1 MDKITIT
8 VFFISS
14 AKSFIFNKKKKKNNL
29 IAQKNL
35 KYLSIAKPV
44 FDLTAVL
51 YIIYF
56 ENLHQ
61 FNTIFYFY
69 KKNLMKPSLTLPSC
83 NFRYK
88 SLFYKQG
95 YIEKFNSFFFINGK
109 RLNTLKHI
117 KLGFLKFFDEL
128 VYNFET
134 KFKLFKNITFFLNSI
149 SYDLNLFNFN
159 NLLGWITNFSKY
171 IYFFKTKKTSKFIK
185 KKTKKKYMV
194 DNFLIKKKFR
204 EKYTL
209 KYLYFY
215 IENKRCRRLWN
226 RVFFK
231 VEDLVLNYKQS
242 LFYENKNAAFRKVV
256 YSFLKK

>member
-1 MDKITIT
+1 MVDN
-8 VFFISS
+8 F
-14 AKSFIFNKKKKKNNL
+14 L
-29 IAQKNL
+29 IK
-35 KYLSIAKPV
+35 
-44 FDLTAVL
+44 
-51 YIIYF
+51 
-56 ENLHQ
+56 
-61 FNTIFYFY
+61 
-69 KKNLMKPSLTLPSC
+69 
-83 NFRYK
+83 
-88 SLFYKQG
+88 
-95 YIEKFNSFFFINGK
+95 
-109 RLNTLKHI
+109 
-117 KLGFLKFFDEL
+117 
-128 VYNFET
+128 
-134 KFKLFKNITFFLNSI
+134 
-149 SYDLNLFNFN
+149 
-159 NLLGWITNFSKY
+159 
-171 IYFFKTKKTSKFIK
+171 K